1 PKRPGR
7 SPHGTALA
15 TAALCGWPTR
25 ASSTPST
32 CWGTTSCCACPAI
45 TRSTWRKPGPRRS
58 PSPAARAAGVRTPA
72 LIAYADACDLLPVP
86 YLVVERVRGRALSEL
101 DLEPGETPDVWR
113 EVGRD
118 LARLH
123 IDAEPSGQVGELW
136 VRPDPRELVEQRA
149 ADGWFTALE
158 ARWLG
163 AWLERLA
170 APPRPPPPAERLLH
184 PPPPATHLILP

>member
-1 PKRPGR
+1 AR
-7 SPHGTALA
+7 HGLGDRRLVRLA
-15 TAALCGWPTR
+15 DTGIINAVYLLGDNLVLRVPRDHPIHVAQAR
-25 ASSTPST
+25 AE
-32 CWGTTSCCACPAI
+32 AVAI
-45 TRSTWRKPGPRRS
+45 
-58 PSPAARAAGVRTPA
+58 PAAQAAGVRTPA
-72 LIAYADACDLLPVP
+72 LIAYHDTCDLPPVP
-86 YLVVERVRGRALSEL
+86 YLSGERVRGRAVSGL

-163 AWLERLA
+163 AWLERL
-170 APPRPPPPAERLLH
+170 
-184 PPPPATHLILP
+184 